1 MTTIRFPNASRY
13 YDSTRD
19 AVRFWGYNQ
28 SMETSFFI
36 SAEALLQLAPGTPR
50 REDALLAVFDS
61 NRARI
66 CEAATRVYGH
76 GRLGISYDLTPA
88 NF

>member
-1 MTTIRFPNASRY
+1 
-13 YDSTRD
+13 
-19 AVRFWGYNQ
+19 
-28 SMETSFFI
+28 METSFHQR
-36 SAEALLQLAPGTPR
+36 SGPVAACLDTLR
-50 REDALLAVFDS
+50 REDALLAVFDR

-66 CEAATRVYGH
+66 CEAATRVYGR

>member
-1 MTTIRFPNASRY
+1 
-13 YDSTRD
+13 
-19 AVRFWGYNQ
+19 
-28 SMETSFFI
+28 METSFFV
-36 SAEALLQLAPGTPR
+36 SAAALQQLVPDTPR

-66 CEAATRVYGH
+66 CEAATRVYGR

-88 NF
+88 DF

>member
-1 MTTIRFPNASRY
+1 MTIRFPNASRY
-13 YDSTRD
+13 YDPRRD
-19 AVRFWGYNQ
+19 AVRFWGYDQ

-36 SAEALLQLAPGTPR
+36 STAALRQLAPDTPR
-50 REDALLAVFDS
+50 REDALLSVFDK
-61 NRARI
+61 NRTRI
-66 CEAATRVYGH
+66 CEVAAKIYGH

>member
-1 MTTIRFPNASRY
+1 MTIRFPNASRY

-19 AVRFWGYNQ
+19 AVRFWGHNQ

-36 SAEALLQLAPGTPR
+36 STAALQQLVPDTPR

-66 CEAATRVYGH
+66 CEAATRIYGR
-76 GRLGISYDLTPA
+76 GRLGISYDLAPA
-88 NF
+88 DF

>member
-1 MTTIRFPNASRY
+1 MTIRFPNTSRF
-13 YDSTRD
+13 YDSTRN
-19 AVRFWGYNQ
+19 AVRFWGHDQ

-36 SAEALLQLAPGTPR
+36 STAALQHLVPGTPQ
-50 REDALLAVFDS
+50 REDALLAVFDR

-66 CEAATRVYGH
+66 CEAAAKVYGR